1 MCDEFYFRIPNEN
14 FDIYSVLNT
23 SKENVLRNNNKIKF
37 YAGEYVKVKINDY
50 ISHVVKPAETLTSIS
65 NKYNVNINKLIKDNM
80 LNNNKLFIGQ
90 ILKIYKDDN
99 SK

>member
-1 MCDEFYFRIPNEN
+1 MCNEFYFRIPNEN

-23 SKENVLRNNNKIKF
+23 SKENVLRNNSKIKF

-50 ISHVVKPAETLTSIS
+50 ISHVVKPAETLTLIS
-65 NKYNVNINKLIKDNM
+65 NQYNVDVNKIIKDNM